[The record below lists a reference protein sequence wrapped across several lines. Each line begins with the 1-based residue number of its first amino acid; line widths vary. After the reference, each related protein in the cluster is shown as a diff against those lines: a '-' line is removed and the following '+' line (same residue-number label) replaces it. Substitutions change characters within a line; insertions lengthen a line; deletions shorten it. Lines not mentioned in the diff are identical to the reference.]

1 MRHDKISGD
10 WMVFNVGESFE
21 LESMHKS
28 KSTASS
34 HVKYLEEKAKK
45 RARYIR
51 PQTMIAA

>member
-1 MRHDKISGD
+1 MPQKANRPYWVRVKGC
-10 WMVFNVGESFE
+10 G
-21 LESMHKS
+21 